1 MTAVG
6 VALVGAG
13 PWGLTL
19 GRAAARLPEVDLR
32 WICELDPER
41 RALAAAIAPRARL
54 THELDEVLA
63 DPAVAAALV
72 AVDSPRHHPVGLRVL
87 RANRHLLVEK
97 PMALTVADAAE
108 LSALADTRHRV
119 LAVGHLLLHHPA
131 VRHARQLIAD
141 GVLGEPLWL
150 ETTRLAPG
158 TARSGGS
165 AWWTLAPHDV
175 SLALHLF
182 GAVPARVT
190 AVGRLPPAPGPEGSV
205 SRIAH
210 PPDPEGPD
218 QPDRVAWVTL
228 HFADGRLAHI
238 HVARLAVEK
247 KRGFSVVGTR
257 RALTFDE
264 LAPERA
270 LRVHTAARNGAPPHV
285 EIVPVDTTDALSAQ
299 CQHFVASVARGDP
312 SAGNSAHALAVVRVL
327 EAGTRS
333 MRASGEPV
341 DVA

>member
-19 GRAAARLPEVDLR
+19 GRAVARLPEVDLR
-32 WICELDPER
+32 WICELDPDR

-54 THELDEVLA
+54 TDELDEVLT
-63 DPAVAAALV
+63 DPGVAAALV

-87 RANRHLLVEK
+87 RADRHLLVEK

-108 LSALADTRHRV
+108 LSALAETRNRV

-131 VRHARQLIAD
+131 VRHARQLIAE
-141 GVLGEPLWL
+141 GVLGESLWL

-158 TARSGGS
+158 TGRAGGS

-182 GAVPARVT
+182 GAVPVRVT
-190 AVGRLPPAPGPEGSV
+190 AVGRIGPTAGPNE
-205 SRIAH
+205 
-210 PPDPEGPD
+210 PD
-218 QPDRVAWVTL
+218 QVAWVTL
-228 HFADGRLAHI
+228 HFGDGRLAHI

-247 KRGFSVVGTR
+247 RRGFSVVGTR

-264 LAPERA
+264 LARERA
-270 LRVHTAARNGAPPHV
+270 LHLHDPVRAGTPAHVQIIPIDAA
-285 EIVPVDTTDALSAQ
+285 DALAAQ
-299 CQHFVASVARGDP
+299 CLHFVAGVARGDP

-333 MRASGEPV
+333 MRAGGAPV